1 VQKMWAKIAP
11 INGGRDLVER
21 TVDDNS
27 KARSN
32 DEANGVQ
39 AEKHTTKNGFS
50 EKTIG
55 VRSETTPFAGK
66 GEGDLS
72 VDTAG
77 PDNLS
82 AHGKDDGF
90 DEGAT
95 PTTTS
100 SQATLVHEDEGPEME
115 KV

>member
-1 VQKMWAKIAP
+1 MWAKIAP
-11 INGGRDLVER
+11 TNGGHDLAQR

-27 KARSN
+27 KTRSN
-32 DEANGVQ
+32 DDANGVQ
-39 AEKHTTKNGFS
+39 AEKHATKNSFS
-50 EKTIG
+50 EKIIG
-55 VRSETTPFAGK
+55 VPTETTLFAGK

-72 VDTAG
+72 VDTAS

-100 SQATLVHEDEGPEME
+100 SQTTLVHEDEGPEME